1 MVSGD
6 ALTDI
11 DLSAAAQFHRQKGA
25 AVTLVLSRVA
35 NPLSYG
41 VVLIDAEGGRITQFL
56 EKPSWS
62 EVFSDT
68 VNTGIYILEPE
79 IFDLVAL
86 GEKVDFSRDLFPELL
101 RKGFPMYGWVADGYW
116 SDIGNL
122 DVYRKAHRD
131 CLDGKVRLDL
141 PTAHRGESLFRRRG
155 WKSIPKQRWKAR
167 PISAAALAS
176 GGQGASIG
184 PPIVFWA
191 LQSNFAPGRPE
202 RCVLWSGVQIGPPVP
217 SCGAACVRVMPGCSL
232 MCRSMRGAVLGAK
245 VQVGSLTTIA
255 ANTKIWPEKNNS
267 QRQQTAAVY
276 HLGVQERASLFNKM
290 GLAGDFRGGSY
301 TGGHYSGWPEL
312 RRFFLGKGGRVLT
325 THAPSELASLA
336 VDALSIGLRGGG
348 LQVLDGGGGYR

>member
-1 MVSGD
+1 MPTVFWTTRFFVVSGD

-141 PTAHRGESLFRRRG
+141 PTAHRGNLYLEEGVEIHPEAEVEGPAYFGRG
-155 WKSIPKQRWKAR
+155 TRIGA
-167 PISAAALAS
+167 
-176 GGQGASIG
+176 GASIG
-184 PPIVFWA
+184 PPYCVFGHYNQISPPRA
-191 LQSNFAPGRPE
+191 GLK
-202 RCVLWSGVQIGPPVP
+202 RCVLWSGVQIGPPRAQLR
-217 SCGAACVRVMPGCSL
+217 GCVCAGNARLQSDVQVYE
-232 MCRSMRGAVLGAK
+232 GAVLGAK

-255 ANTKIWPEKNNS
+255 ANTKIWPEK
-267 QRQQTAAVY
+267 
-276 HLGVQERASLFNKM
+276 K
-290 GLAGDFRGGSY
+290 
-301 TGGHYSGWPEL
+301 
-312 RRFFLGKGGRVLT
+312 
-325 THAPSELASLA
+325 
-336 VDALSIGLRGGG
+336 
-348 LQVLDGGGGYR
+348 